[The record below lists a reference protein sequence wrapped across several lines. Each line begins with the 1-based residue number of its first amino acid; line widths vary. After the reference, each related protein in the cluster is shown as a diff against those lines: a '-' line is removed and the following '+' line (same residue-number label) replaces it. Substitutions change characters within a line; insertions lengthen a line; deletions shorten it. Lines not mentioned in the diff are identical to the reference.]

1 MKHAAHFVSALVS
14 LALLFGC
21 GGGTSVEHHVPDHA
35 HGTVE
40 MASDSA
46 RWSAN
51 PETTEGIRGMQALVG
66 GYPANGLTE
75 HLLRDSL
82 DARMAL
88 IFERCTM
95 KGEAHEA
102 LHHYL
107 LPLQGLIHRLP
118 EGSSSPQVDSLRR
131 HLRHYDEVFY

>member
-1 MKHAAHFVSALVS
+1 MKHAVHLVYALIPLV
-14 LALLFGC
+14 LLFGC
-21 GGGTSVEHHVPDHA
+21 GGGTSVEHHDPDHA

-40 MASDSA
+40 MAADST
-46 RWSAN
+46 RWPAN
-51 PETTEGIRGMQALVG
+51 PETTEGIRGMQALVE
-66 GYPANGLTE
+66 GYPANGVSSVT
-75 HLLRDSL
+75 LRDSL
-82 DARMAL
+82 DARMAM

-107 LPLQGLIHRLP
+107 VPLQELIHRIPDEASGAQL
-118 EGSSSPQVDSLRR
+118 DSLQQ